1 MHEITLQRLAKLGLI
16 LELVLAGCGGGND
29 GPGMGTVPPVGGAGG
44 RAGAA
49 GGGGAGGSSGGGVFQ
64 HPGVLVSKAQLDFV
78 KDKVAAGTQPWKMAF
93 DRAQNSGSGSPS
105 YVPHPV
111 ANVVCGSN
119 SNPDIGCTAEKSDM
133 AAAYTH
139 ALLWYL
145 GGDENHAKK
154 AIEIMNAWSAV
165 LEEHTMSNAPLQS
178 GWVGSVFPRA
188 AEIIRHTYSGWPAN
202 EVERFATMLRSV
214 YLPVVLQGSP
224 NNGNWELTMAEAA
237 AAISVFLDDKASFDQ
252 AVSLWRK
259 RVPAYIYLQ
268 SDGPTPVAPDGQPG
282 LDLAT
287 FWYGQ
292 TTFEADGVG
301 QETCRDLGHMQYGLA
316 AIVNLAETA
325 LIQGVDLY
333 GMESKRIS
341 AGLEFHAQF
350 LDSVAAPPWLCGGQ
364 LNLLTYPT
372 WEIGLNHYGNRM
384 GMSLPHTRNL
394 VMRRR
399 PTGVD
404 HHMEWETLTH
414 ADVGM
419 LGGQ

>member
-1 MHEITLQRLAKLGLI
+1 MYHTRLRRLAKLGLV
-16 LELVLAGCGGGND
+16 LEFLLAGCSGAD
-29 GPGMGTVPPVGGAGG
+29 APATGGAG
-44 RAGAA
+44 AGGG
-49 GGGGAGGSSGGGVFQ
+49 GGGGAGGSTSGPFH
-64 HPGVLVSKAQLDFV
+64 HPGILVDKAQLDFL
-78 KDKVAAGTQPWKMAF
+78 KGKVAEGAQPWKMAF
-93 DRAQNSGSGSPS
+93 DRAQSSGSGSLT

-145 GGDENHAKK
+145 SGDENHAKK

-165 LEEHTMSNAPLQS
+165 LQEHTMSNAPLQS
-178 GWVGSVFPRA
+178 GWAGSVFPRA

-202 EVERFATMLRSV
+202 EVEQFAAMLRNV
-214 YLPVVLQGSP
+214 YLPVVIQGSHS
-224 NNGNWELTMAEAA
+224 NGNWELSMAEAA
-237 AAISVFLDDKASFDQ
+237 VAISVFLDDRASFDL
-252 AVSLWRK
+252 AVSMWRR
-259 RVPAYIYLQ
+259 RVPAYLYVRT
-268 SDGPTPVAPDGQPG
+268 DGPTPVPPDGQP
-282 LDLAT
+282 DLNLAD

-292 TTFEADGVG
+292 ADFEADGVG

-316 AIVNLAETA
+316 AIVNVAETA
-325 LIQGVDLY
+325 FIQGLDLY
-333 GMESKRIS
+333 GMESRRIS

-350 LDSVAAPPWLCGGQ
+350 LDGVAPPSWLCGGQ
-364 LNLLTYPT
+364 LNLLTYGT

-384 GMSLPHTRNL
+384 GMSLPHTKNL
-394 VMRRR
+394 VLKRR

-419 LGGQ
+419 LANP